1 MKKTLLN
8 KFNLVS
14 ISFLLALSAGANAF
28 AEMVKYDQFIASN
41 FTNSTNVDNKW
52 MPLKPGMQFIYD
64 GYTVDN
70 DEKVKHKV
78 IIIVTD
84 LIKKINGVDTVVI
97 WDRDFSN
104 GYLEESELT
113 FFAQDDD
120 GNVWHLGQ
128 HSEIYEEDTL
138 VGGAAW
144 LVGHLE
150 GAKAGIMM
158 LSTPKVDGKIISQGF
173 APPPFNWTDGFKF
186 IQSKN
191 NVKTTYKTFEN
202 TVVTEEFN
210 AEEVDAKQLKYYAPN
225 VGLVKVGWAGA
236 DNNKET
242 MELTDFKILTLSEL
256 DKIRSSVLELEKRAY
271 VYGSTPPA
279 RTK

>member
-1 MKKTLLN
+1 MNNLLLN

-41 FTNSTNVDNKW
+41 FTNSTNVDNNR

-191 NVKTTYKTFEN
+191 N
-202 TVVTEEFN
+202 
-210 AEEVDAKQLKYYAPN
+210 L
-225 VGLVKVGWAGA
+225 
-236 DNNKET
+236 
-242 MELTDFKILTLSEL
+242 
-256 DKIRSSVLELEKRAY
+256 
-271 VYGSTPPA
+271 
-279 RTK
+279 